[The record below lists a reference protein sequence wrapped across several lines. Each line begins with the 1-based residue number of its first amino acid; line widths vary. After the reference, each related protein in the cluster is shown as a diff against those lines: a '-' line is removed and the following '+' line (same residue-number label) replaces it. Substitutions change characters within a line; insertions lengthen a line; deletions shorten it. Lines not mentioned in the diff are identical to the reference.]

1 MLGLRY
7 VACEECGRVTAT
19 AASDAECVCGRC
31 ESVAVR
37 DLDGEDGRGGAGG
50 RAVESGSEA
59 ARDRHDDGAVA
70 YFASSMRPE

>member
-19 AASDAECVCGRC
+19 AVSDADPVCGRC

-37 DLDGEDGRGGAGG
+37 TLDGDTDADSDGG
-50 RAVESGSEA
+50 VT
-59 ARDRHDDGAVA
+59 
-70 YFASSMRPE
+70 YFASSMRVE